1 LDVALSGRALSK
13 VDVDEYTST
22 TSYEET
28 ERVTYPGY
36 TMWRLN
42 LTHHLGRAARV
53 TMEVDNLFN
62 YVPKYFYSNS
72 PTTNGMTFALGV
84 SLDID
89 RWFDQ

>member
-1 LDVALSGRALSK
+1 
-13 VDVDEYTST
+13 
-22 TSYEET
+22 
-28 ERVTYPGY
+28 
-36 TMWRLN
+36 
-42 LTHHLGRAARV
+42 
-53 TMEVDNLFN
+53 MEVDNLFN